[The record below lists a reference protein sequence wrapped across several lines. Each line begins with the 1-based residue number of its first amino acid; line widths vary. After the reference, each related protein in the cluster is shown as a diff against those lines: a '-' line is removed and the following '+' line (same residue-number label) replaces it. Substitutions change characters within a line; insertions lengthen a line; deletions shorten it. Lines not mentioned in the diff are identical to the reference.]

1 MVHLTH
7 DLNPATHRLI
17 ANEFLPDLPDN
28 PYKRGWKEEYYS
40 TTDWIY
46 VEKVIPLQKRHD
58 WENDIQVLGLGHSL
72 AAVDSS
78 TGDLLGVS
86 IMIDRQVEIKL
97 GPTKCRMFSL

>member
-1 MVHLTH
+1 M
-7 DLNPATHRLI
+7 
-17 ANEFLPDLPDN
+17 
-28 PYKRGWKEEYYS
+28 
-40 TTDWIY
+40 
-46 VEKVIPLQKRHD
+46 EKVIPLQKGHD

-97 GPTKCRMFSL
+97 GPTKWSIFLFS